1 MTPDTAGSPPPEQLA
16 ATERSESAEAR
27 PAREPRTPLRA
38 RRGRL
43 RRTQRQWLL
52 NGLLGAVLVAALISA
67 AILARGTDSAA
78 ANTAAIRTVAV
89 QKANISASVTADG
102 SVEAVNEVAANFA
115 TPGTIETIKVAVG
128 ATVKK
133 GAALATL
140 ATGDL
145 ARNLKVAELQL
156 EAAQEQLDAAE
167 EGTTT
172 TDVKSGSSTTTV
184 NDAQVASASASLIQ
198 AQATVEDAESAVAAA
213 TLTASIGG
221 TVLQVNGKV
230 GSSTGSSATSG
241 AGATGTGADAA
252 TSSTSTT
259 DFVVIADLTKL
270 QVTVSVPE
278 RDIASLKVGQSAS
291 VTFPAVDK
299 AAATAKITSIDPV
312 GTTNNGVVTFGVAVQ
327 LTDVPD
333 SIRLGQTAS
342 VTVTTASVKD
352 AEAVPST
359 TVTTRGDRSTVTLVT
374 NGQQVATVVKLG
386 VVGDSYAEVTSG
398 VQVGDRVLLATA
410 SATQGSENSPFPG
423 GGGLG
428 GGVPPMGGFQRGGPG
443 AG

>member
-167 EGTTT
+167 EVTTT

-213 TLTASIGG
+213 
-221 TVLQVNGKV
+221 VLQVNGKV

-352 AEAVPST
+352 AVAVPST

>member
-374 NGQQVATVVKLG
+374 NGQQG
-386 VVGDSYAEVTSG
+386 R
-398 VQVGDRVLLATA
+398 DRSQTGGRRRLL
-410 SATQGSENSPFPG
+410 
-423 GGGLG
+423 
-428 GGVPPMGGFQRGGPG
+428 R
-443 AG
+443 

>member
-167 EGTTT
+167 EVTTT

-352 AEAVPST
+352 AVAVPST

-428 GGVPPMGGFQRGGPG
+428 VLTRQVG
-443 AG
+443 